1 MKRNFEIII
10 VALVLL
16 NIFTIL
22 KLNRMQNSF
31 DNKYNHLI
39 NAVEGTNSIVSGIT
53 SNVNAILE
61 KQGSILDSYE
71 ITFGDKLNSDLTVPV
86 KVSITPKEYSE
97 GLNASLVINEEGILM
112 QKSGASFIATVN
124 LNIFKSLQPKVILE
138 QNGVQKIESI
148 DEYYGDIQQKYLL
161 QINGG
166 YSGTESYSNGKYSLD
181 GNIELDIYSQQN
193 NVPEK
198 ISIIY
203 DVNGKIVKEQQVEVS
218 EMNNVDFVTN
228 FINIDLNEI
237 IDLKVN
243 ESLTVYAII
252 KDNYKLTYKYIS
264 KVIEIDS
271 NGNTVHKVPEYTTG
285 SVIEITD
292 KDGNVLYVP
301 KYLQQ

>member
-22 KLNRMQNSF
+22 KLNSMQNSF

-71 ITFGDKLNSDLTVPV
+71 ITFGDKLNEDLTVPV
-86 KVSITPKEYSE
+86 KISVTPKEYSE
-97 GLNASLVINEEGILM
+97 GLNASLVINEESILM
-112 QKSGASFIATVN
+112 QKSGASFISTVN
-124 LNIFKSLQPKVILE
+124 LNIFEIFQPKVILE

-161 QINGG
+161 QINGE
-166 YSGTESYSNGKYSLD
+166 YSGSESYSNGKYSLD
-181 GNIELDIYSQQN
+181 GNIDLHIYSQQN
-193 NVPEK
+193 SIPEK